1 MALSDID
8 IGRNVRVIRAERKL
22 TQADLANLVFL
33 DRTAISRLESGQRTV
48 TAPEL
53 ASIATALGVEIGS
66 LAAADGKT
74 AQATSLTPER
84 ITPIEASPPQWLQI
98 HVPGSRMDYLVGP
111 GHGWVPAITLADIS
125 EAPITKVISHPSAQ

>member
-8 IGRNVRVIRAERKL
+8 IGRNVRETRVERKM

-66 LAAADGKT
+66 LAAADGNSAPSARLAP
-74 AQATSLTPER
+74 AQMTSDDG
-84 ITPIEASPPQWLQI
+84 SPPQWLQI